1 MTYTVELHINMTKKQ
16 TKKNLFVCVV
26 CRGHKDGMTYTVD
39 FHIITIKKRRE
50 KTKTYL
56 YVLYADVTKMA

>member
-1 MTYTVELHINMTKKQ
+1 MTYTVELHINMTPKKD
-16 TKKNLFVCVV
+16 KNLFVCVV

-39 FHIITIKKRRE
+39 LHINPVKKRRE